1 MTSPLLYTHMTSP
14 IGRLL
19 LCGDELRLTRLY
31 TAPAAEDPNLVRDA
45 RPADAPF
52 ARVREQLEA
61 YFAGERVEFDVPLNL
76 DGATPFHRSV
86 WQHLLEIPYG
96 TTISYGDLAA
106 QLGKPT
112 AARAV
117 GAANGRNPIAIIVP
131 CHRVIGSG
139 GNLTG
144 YAGGLERKR
153 YLLRHEAEV
162 PARTS
167 SPDEPRPS
175 RENVVERALTPR
187 GGTRYLLRYRT

>member
-1 MTSPLLYTHMTSP
+1 MTSTLLYTYMPSP

-19 LCGDELRLTRLY
+19 LFGDELRLTGLY
-31 TAPAAEDPNLVRDA
+31 TAPAAEDPGLVKDA
-45 RPADAPF
+45 QRADTPF
-52 ARVREQLEA
+52 ASVREQLEA

-86 WQHLLEIPYG
+86 WQQLLEIPYG
-96 TTISYGDLAA
+96 ATISYGELAA

-112 AARAV
+112 ASRAV

-139 GNLTG
+139 GGLTG

-162 PARTS
+162 SART
-167 SPDEPRPS
+167 SPDEPRSP
-175 RENVVERALTPR
+175 REDVVERATLAHDR
-187 GGTRYLLRYRT
+187 K